1 VIYEICGHT
10 EAGPVR
16 ERNED
21 HILIGSW
28 IRNRG
33 WLCLALSAADEQIDR
48 AGLLL
53 AVADGIGGLAGGA
66 TASRIALDALV
77 TSLLRTTPATGS
89 AAIQAADLEAAMQ
102 QVNAA
107 VHEAQA
113 THAED
118 AAMGTTL
125 SAVLLTA
132 ADHWVLHVGDS
143 RVLRIRNGF
152 VKVLTRDDTL
162 AEQLYQA
169 GMDKTIADANPDG
182 GTLVNWIGS
191 TRMQANIRTVPA
203 LEAGDQ
209 LVICSDGLHGFLSED
224 AIVASLQDPCRPLRD
239 AIAAM
244 IDAALAAGSTD
255 NVSLLVLRVS
265 DEGSAPTA
273 DTEDTHGHA

>member
-1 VIYEICGHT
+1 
-10 EAGPVR
+10 
-16 ERNED
+16 
-21 HILIGSW
+21 
-28 IRNRG
+28 
-33 WLCLALSAADEQIDR
+33 
-48 AGLLL
+48 
-53 AVADGIGGLAGGA
+53 
-66 TASRIALDALV
+66 
-77 TSLLRTTPATGS
+77 
-89 AAIQAADLEAAMQ
+89 
-102 QVNAA
+102 
-107 VHEAQA
+107 
-113 THAED
+113 
-118 AAMGTTL
+118 
-125 SAVLLTA
+125 
-132 ADHWVLHVGDS
+132 VLHVGDS

-191 TRMQANIRTVPA
+191 ARMQANIRTVPA